1 MNLMTRSLG
10 VAVFAIFVHFSEAA
24 DIYVPGETP
33 QGDFKDFASGF
44 LEKHCFDCHDDE
56 TSKGDLNL
64 LELGPLDETNAA
76 VWKSVWAQ
84 VTLQEMP
91 PKKKSQPDIIARL
104 RFSDWIVGELQRGMK
119 NKGGFRAHLDPS
131 KGNFLNHD
139 LLFSP
144 LPKGIEMAPTSSP
157 ARIWRVTPQEHI
169 TRLNELINLEPEY
182 NPEKPGVRTRGDV
195 VPTNHGGELKMYFGT
210 DRIIKW
216 EGGTVAYATAVKSV
230 PVVLSSARKHGLE
243 NYPDFYTV
251 NSSEATQ
258 ILGKAEDILR
268 FMAYGPLSL
277 VGFPEQIT
285 DDPKT
290 WDKVKPE
297 GDLRGLPTAIVYN
310 TKVSRP
316 ITPVHD
322 LMKEPGFTDELLRAA
337 VNYVFDA
344 VTFRPPSDRESEDY
358 LRILKDSIDKVGKE
372 NGAFMGLSAIFL
384 DRDALFRPELV
395 ESGKPDEH
403 GRIMLQDWELGLAVN
418 HALSYV
424 RPDDTLRKA
433 IVEDRMKTREDVKRE
448 VARMLADDSIRKPR
462 VLRFFRDFFDY
473 DLGGYICK
481 DSAALGRTGV
491 NTRGTSHYRA
501 MFDATAS
508 TDRLI
513 ELILQKDKE
522 VLKELLTTQQVVAAG
537 NERTYFG
544 KKNSKEE
551 REAATLAKK
560 KVEGERLKTER
571 TAVEGLEKEID
582 ELESKLRDDLADH
595 LPPDFLV
602 NGNFSKV
609 TLEDPD
615 GWIVANG
622 TLDETELAN
631 GNVGGDRKPVVI
643 RQTFSKPIAE
653 KTKLVVKVTRSD
665 TSSRPI
671 LFTAI
676 WNNGSHSANVT
687 TAIGQVEL
695 IVPAGK
701 TMTGIKFDTQR
712 GDHGISEVSLR
723 KDTGILKTLTQK
735 KKALDAAK
743 KKLEQAKKK
752 KGNAGSVAVT
762 QAQLSGPK
770 VYARVS
776 RRSFGNGSMKPE
788 RTLATLPDGQ
798 RLGLLTHPS
807 WLVSHSDAMDNH
819 AILRGRWVQERLL
832 GGGIPDVPITVD
844 AMLPDEPKNTLR
856 ERMRVTREKYCWTCH
871 EKMDPLGLPFEMY
884 NHAGLFRTTELE
896 KPVDTSG
903 EIIDSG
909 DPALDGPVENA
920 LEMIQKLAASE
931 RVEQVFVRHA
941 FRFWMGRNET
951 LNDAPVLQAA
961 HKAYLENGG
970 SMKALLIS
978 LLNSDAFLY
987 RKVKRHFPVGQ

>member
-1 MNLMTRSLG
+1 MTNLTLALG
-10 VAVFAIFVHFSEAA
+10 VAVFVLLGTASKAA
-24 DIYVPGETP
+24 DTYTPGEPARGT
-33 QGDFKDFASGF
+33 FKDFAQGF
-44 LEKHCFDCHDDE
+44 LEKNCLDCHDEE
-56 TSKGDLNL
+56 TAKGDLNL
-64 LELGPLDETNAA
+64 VDLGPLDETNAT

-91 PKKKSQPDIIARL
+91 PKKKSQPDIIDRL

-119 NKGGFRAHLDPS
+119 DKGGFRAHQDPS
-131 KGNFLNHD
+131 KGNFVSHD

-144 LPKGIEMAPTSSP
+144 LPKGIQLVPTSTP

-182 NPEKPGVRTRGDV
+182 NPEKPGVRTRGDH

-210 DRIIKW
+210 DRITKW

-243 NYPDFYTV
+243 NYPDFYSV

-258 ILGKAEDILR
+258 ILDKAEDILR

-290 WDKVKPE
+290 WEKVKPK

-316 ITPVHD
+316 ITPVYD
-322 LMKEPGFTDELLRAA
+322 LMKEPGVTDDHLQAA
-337 VNYVFDA
+337 VDYVFEA
-344 VTFRPPSDRESEDY
+344 VTFRAPSDKETEDY
-358 LRILKDSIDKVGKE
+358 LLIVKDSIAKVGKE

-384 DRDALFRPELV
+384 DRDALFRSELV
-395 ESGKPDEH
+395 ESGKPDAH
-403 GRIMLQDWELGLAVN
+403 GRVMLQNWELGLAVN

-424 RPDDTLRKA
+424 RPDDTLRKSIA
-433 IVEDRMKTREDVKRE
+433 EGRMKTRDDVKRE
-448 VARMLADDSIRKPR
+448 VARMLTDDSIRKPR

-481 DSAALGRTGV
+481 DNAALASTGV
-491 NTRGTSHYRA
+491 SARGTSHYRA

-522 VLKELLTTQQVVAAG
+522 VLKELLTTQQVVATGTDNA
-537 NERTYFG
+537 YFG
-544 KKNSKEE
+544 KKNNKEE
-551 REAATLAKK
+551 RAVATLARKK
-560 KVEGERLKTER
+560 ANEERFKKETVAL
-571 TAVEGLEKEID
+571 EGLEKEIK
-582 ELESKLRDDLADH
+582 ELESKLRDAPGDQA
-595 LPPDFLV
+595 PPELLV
-602 NGNFSKV
+602 NGSFSKV
-609 TLEDPD
+609 TFEEPD
-615 GWIVANG
+615 NWELGKG
-622 TLDETELAN
+622 TLNQTELAA
-631 GNVGGDRKPVVI
+631 GKVVAVRDSVI
-643 RQTFSKPIAE
+643 LEQTLSKPIAS
-653 KTKLVVKVTRSD
+653 KTKLIVKATRTD
-665 TSSRPI
+665 SSSSPI
-671 LFTAI
+671 RFTAI
-676 WNNGSHSANVT
+676 WDNGSHSANIT
-687 TAIGQVEL
+687 TAIGLVEL
-695 IVPAGK
+695 VVPAGK
-701 TMTGIKFDTQR
+701 TMTGIKFNTYR
-712 GDHGISEVSLR
+712 PNHGISEVSLR
-723 KDTGILKTLTQK
+723 EDTGILKTLTQK
-735 KKALDAAK
+735 KKSLTAAK
-743 KKLEQAKKK
+743 KKLEQEKKK
-752 KGNAGSVAVT
+752 KVGSVNVT
-762 QAQLSGPK
+762 QAELSGPR

-788 RTLATLPDGQ
+788 RTLATVPEGQ

-819 AILRGRWVQERLL
+819 AILRGRWIWEKLL

-844 AMLPDEPKNTLR
+844 AMLPEEPESTLR

-909 DPALDGPVENA
+909 DPDLDGPVKNA
-920 LEMIQKLAASE
+920 LEMINKLSKSE

-951 LNDAPVLQAA
+951 LNDAPAVQAA
-961 HKAYLENGG
+961 HKAYRENDG
-970 SMKALLIS
+970 SMQALLTS
-978 LLNSDAFLY
+978 LLTSDAFLY
-987 RKVKRHFPVGQ
+987 RKVEPRVTGK